1 MKKYWQNFS
10 LEQSLGFILHRTL
23 TAIRAVARYEFQD
36 EACDVTIDQWIILCA
51 LWEKEGRSQTELSE
65 KTYKDR
71 ATVTRMLDLLEKK
84 GLIFRQQ
91 SSADRRIY
99 EVFLTPGAGNC
110 RGGLSQSSWGCMNGF
125 SKISARMKSDSFT
138 PC

>member
-23 TAIRAVARYEFQD
+23 TAIRAVARYEFQN
-36 EACDVTIDQWIILCA
+36 EASDVTIDQWIILCA

-84 GLIFRQQ
+84 GLFFVSNLPRTEG
-91 SSADRRIY
+91 Y
-99 EVFLTPGAGNC
+99 
-110 RGGLSQSSWGCMNGF
+110 
-125 SKISARMKSDSFT
+125 MKCF
-138 PC
+138 